1 MNKLSNVID
10 NHLNPLKGTHASDY
24 LNKKINFITKKPFE
38 KIKVGDSVKVIGEKN
53 IYKVIKRIIKKGK
66 CDSAV
71 LLDIKTNIKREN
83 DIGIAYLEKIKKT
96 I

>member
-1 MNKLSNVID
+1 M
-10 NHLNPLKGTHASDY
+10 
-24 LNKKINFITKKPFE
+24 
-38 KIKVGDSVKVIGEKN
+38 KVIGEKN